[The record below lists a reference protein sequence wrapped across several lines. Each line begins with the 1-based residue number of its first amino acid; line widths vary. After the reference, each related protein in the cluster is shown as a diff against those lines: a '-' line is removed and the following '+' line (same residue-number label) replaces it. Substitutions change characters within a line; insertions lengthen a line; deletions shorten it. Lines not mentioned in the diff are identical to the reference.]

1 MGWMVPPTTWQ
12 LGRHFPLRDCSVFF
26 PTTPPFP
33 YVSGS
38 PYLPPS
44 LPFLCMSSSSQ
55 SVRVPLCHS
64 SDPLRWKVFFLP
76 ALRPE
81 WLVALMEME
90 GQVRRPQGLSCLRSC
105 HFQFLLLGEGRIV
118 CLAPWRPASWQHSP
132 GGRSLPPPGSCSD
145 PRRSCQEAPRRW
157 ALDWCPV
164 LAAEPASSSHHPQI
178 TSILTNSTCTAA
190 SSATSH

>member
-1 MGWMVPPTTWQ
+1 MTAVCSSPPP
-12 LGRHFPLRDCSVFF
+12 HPS
-26 PTTPPFP
+26 PT
-33 YVSGS
+33 S
-38 PYLPPS
+38 PALPTFTHLCLSFVCLPP
-44 LPFLCMSSSSQ
+44 LSQ
-55 SVRVPLCHS
+55 SDSLSHS

-76 ALRPE
+76 ALHSE

-90 GQVRRPQGLSCLRSC
+90 GQARRPQGLSCLRSC